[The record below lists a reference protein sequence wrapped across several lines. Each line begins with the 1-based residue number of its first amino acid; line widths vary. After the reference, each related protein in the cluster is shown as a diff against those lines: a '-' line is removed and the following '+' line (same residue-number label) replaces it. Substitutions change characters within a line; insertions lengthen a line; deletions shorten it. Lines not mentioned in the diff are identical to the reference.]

1 MYKVRDE
8 DKFDSCKELVFKLVP
23 EFEAR
28 ENGEYFIAE
37 DESGAIGFAEIYKK
51 DNRYYLKNIFIC
63 KEKRYVS
70 YGKMLL
76 DHIYGYLAD
85 KNIDKLY
92 LDSSCASGGMEKFF
106 IKNKF
111 LKSGDS
117 YVAEKLL
124 ADKLRKK
131 EGVNATVIS
140 IIINILLAVA
150 KILFGILGKSRALLA
165 DGFHSFSDVVGSFVI
180 LISIFLGNKPAD
192 KDHPYGHEKIE
203 SIAGNMV
210 GVVLIITATELISE
224 SVSSLFKEK
233 AYTKPAMI
241 TVLIA
246 AISIVVKYFLYVYK
260 FNLGKRLKNDAIIAD
275 AREHKSDV
283 ISSVGVVF
291 GILLSIYVNPVFDI
305 IFGIAVALLIG
316 KEGVGII
323 IETSN
328 KLLDQQ
334 DSELISKL
342 KKYILGYKEIEN
354 VHDVLTR
361 SSGNKVFLSFHIRV
375 DGGLSV
381 YDAHELA
388 DKIKHGI
395 QTDFADINSVM
406 IHVDPIM
413 GG

>member
-1 MYKVRDE
+1 
-8 DKFDSCKELVFKLVP
+8 
-23 EFEAR
+23 
-28 ENGEYFIAE
+28 
-37 DESGAIGFAEIYKK
+37 
-51 DNRYYLKNIFIC
+51 
-63 KEKRYVS
+63 
-70 YGKMLL
+70 MLL

-85 KNIDKLY
+85 KNIDELY
-92 LDSSCASGGMEKFF
+92 LDSSYVNMGMEKFF

-117 YVAEKLL
+117 YVADKLL
-124 ADKLRKK
+124 ADKLRRK
-131 EGVNATVIS
+131 EGVNATIIS

-150 KILFGILGKSRALLA
+150 KILFGLLGRSRALLA

-180 LISIFLGNKPAD
+180 LISIYLGNKPAD

-210 GVVLIITATELISE
+210 GVVLIITAIELINE
-224 SVSSLFKEK
+224 SMFSFFKEK
-233 AYTKPAMI
+233 SYVKPGMI
-241 TVLIA
+241 TVFIA
-246 AISIVVKYFLYVYK
+246 AASIIIKYFLYVYK

-291 GILLSIYVNPVFDI
+291 GILLSIYVNPIFDI

-354 VHDVLTR
+354 VHDILTR

-388 DKIKHGI
+388 DKVKHGI